1 MNKEKII
8 VFSILLSL
16 AVFGFTKTTKAQ
28 MTIGQRGE
36 EVLNVQKILKE
47 FPEIYPE
54 GYVTGYFGP
63 LTQNAVKKLQEK
75 CKLPKTGIVD
85 EATLRC
91 IFPRVKI
98 EVIFPNGGEILD
110 RNQIQMIKWKVEVE
124 PGIEPYLKERPFWK
138 KASIDLLR
146 KVPVYCITEPCPPQ
160 SVFVKHIATVDL
172 FDTAYSWK
180 ITPDIPNSSD
190 YVIRISTGLRILPLI
205 EGKTEIKIPSIVPP
219 YWEWN
224 ADESDGTFTITGEIQ
239 EKPDLSEII
248 KILTEISKNLEKISA
263 DLKRAIELLEK
274 IK

>member
-8 VFSILLSL
+8 VFSILLFL
-16 AVFGFTKTTKAQ
+16 AVFGFAKTAKAQ

-36 EVLNVQKILKE
+36 EILNLQKILKE

-63 LTQNAVKKLQEK
+63 LTQRAVKKLQSK
-75 CKLPKTGIVD
+75 CNLPETGVVD

-91 IFPRVKI
+91 IFPRIKI

-110 RNQIQMIKWKVEVE
+110 RNQIQTIKWKVEVE

-146 KVPVYCITEPCPPQ
+146 KVSVSCIIEPCPPQ

-172 FDTAYSWK
+172 FDTVYSWK
-180 ITPDIPNSSD
+180 ITPDIPNGSD

-239 EKPDLSEII
+239 PKPDLSEII
-248 KILTEISKNLEKISA
+248 KILTEISKSLEKISA
-263 DLKRAIELLEK
+263 DLKKAIELLEK
-274 IK
+274 VK

>member
-8 VFSILLSL
+8 SLSIFL
-16 AVFGFTKTTKAQ
+16 AIAFFMFLGIARAQ
-28 MTIGQRGE
+28 MMIGQRGE
-36 EVLNVQKILKE
+36 EVLNLQKILKE

-54 GYVTGYFGP
+54 GYVTGYYGP
-63 LTQNAVKKLQEK
+63 LTQNAVRRLQAK
-75 CKLPKTGIVD
+75 CNLPETGIVD
-85 EATLRC
+85 EATLKC
-91 IFPRVKI
+91 IFPKVKI
-98 EVIFPNGGEILD
+98 QVIFPNGGEVLD
-110 RNQIQMIKWKVEVE
+110 RNQIQTIRWKVEIE

-146 KVPVYCITEPCPPQ
+146 KVPVYCIVEPCPPQ

-180 ITPDIPNSSD
+180 ITPDIPNGSD
-190 YVIRISTGLRILPLI
+190 YVIRISTGLRVLPLI
-205 EGKTEIKIPSIVPP
+205 EGKTEIKIPSVVPP
-219 YWEWN
+219 YWEWT
-224 ADESDGTFTITGEIQ
+224 ADESDGTFTITGEAR

-248 KILTEISKNLEKISA
+248 KILTEISKNLEKILA

>member
-8 VFSILLSL
+8 VFSILLFI
-16 AVFGFTKTTKAQ
+16 AVFGFTKTAKAQ

-36 EVLNVQKILKE
+36 EVLNLQKILKE

-63 LTQNAVKKLQEK
+63 LTQNAVKKLQER
-75 CKLPKTGIVD
+75 CKLPETGVVD

-91 IFPRVKI
+91 IFPRIKI

-138 KASIDLLR
+138 RASIDLLR

-180 ITPDIPNSSD
+180 ITPDIPNGSD

-239 EKPDLSEII
+239 SKPDLSEII